1 MMRTVRQLITIFRTE
16 YISQGIKVKD
26 IAENPIVQFE
36 KWIEDAIK
44 NKVNLPIAMHLA
56 TVGTDGRPSGR
67 IMLLRGFDER
77 GFVYFT
83 NHDSRKGNDLKSRNY
98 ASMTFFWSE
107 LFRQVR
113 IEGDVHQVHEWES
126 DKYFQ
131 SRPRESQI
139 SALASEQSRVLESR
153 ESLEKKVN
161 ELEHRFKNQPIPRPA
176 NWGGFY
182 LSPIHIEFWQG
193 RTHRLH
199 DRILYNLEKKNHWN
213 IQRLYP

>member
-1 MMRTVRQLITIFRTE
+1 MKSVRQLITIFRTE
-16 YISQGIKVKD
+16 YISQGINVID
-26 IAENPIVQFE
+26 IADNPIDQFE

-44 NKVNLPIAMHLA
+44 NKVKMPNAMHLA
-56 TVGTDGRPSGR
+56 TIGTDGRPSGR

-77 GFVYFT
+77 GFVFFT
-83 NHDSRKGNDLKSRNY
+83 NHDSRKGNDLKSSNY

-113 IEGDVHQVHEWES
+113 IEGDVHQVPVGES

-153 ESLEKKVN
+153 ASLEKKVN
-161 ELEHRFKNQPIPRPA
+161 VLEQRFKHQSIPRPD

-182 LSPIHIEFWQG
+182 LSPIQIEFWQG

-199 DRILYNLEKKNHWN
+199 DRIQYNLEGRNHWN

>member
-1 MMRTVRQLITIFRTE
+1 MKSVRQLITVFRAE
-16 YISQGIKVKD
+16 YISQGINVKD
-26 IAENPIVQFE
+26 IADNPIDQFD

-44 NKVNLPIAMHLA
+44 NKVNLPNAMYLA
-56 TVGTDGRPSGR
+56 TIGTDGRPSGR

-77 GFVYFT
+77 GFVFFT
-83 NHDSRKGNDLKSRNY
+83 NHDSRKGNDLKNINY

-113 IEGDVHQVHEWES
+113 IEGDVYQVPEWES

-131 SRPRESQI
+131 SRARESQV
-139 SALASEQSRVLESR
+139 SAMASEQSKILDSR
-153 ESLEKKVN
+153 GSLEKKVS
-161 ELEHRFKNQPIPRPA
+161 ELEQRFKGQPIPRPA

-193 RTHRLH
+193 RAHRLH
-199 DRILYNLEKKNHWN
+199 DRILYKLDKNNSWN
-213 IQRLYP
+213 VQRLYP

>member
-1 MMRTVRQLITIFRTE
+1 MMKSVRQLITISRTE
-16 YISQGIKVKD
+16 YNSRGINVKE
-26 IAENPIVQFE
+26 IAGNPIDQFE

-44 NKVNLPIAMHLA
+44 NKVNLPNAMDLA
-56 TVGTDGRPSGR
+56 TIGTDGRPSGR

-77 GFVYFT
+77 GFVFFT
-83 NHDSRKGNDLKSRNY
+83 NHDSKKGNDLKSRNY

-113 IEGDVHQVHEWES
+113 IEGDVHQVPDWES

-139 SALASEQSRVLESR
+139 SAMASDQSQTLESR
-153 ESLEKKVN
+153 GSLEKKVS
-161 ELEHRFKNQPIPRPA
+161 EIEQKFKGEPIPRPA

-182 LSPIHIEFWQG
+182 LSPARIEFWQG
-193 RTHRLH
+193 RSHRLH
-199 DRILYNLEKKNHWN
+199 DRIVYILNKNNKWN

>member
-1 MMRTVRQLITIFRTE
+1 MKSIRQLITVSRNE
-16 YISQGIKVKD
+16 YISQGINVKD
-26 IAENPIVQFE
+26 IADNPIDQFE

-44 NKVNLPIAMHLA
+44 KKVNLPNAMHLS

-77 GFVYFT
+77 GFVFFT
-83 NHDSRKGNDLKSRNY
+83 NHDSRKGNDLKRSNY

-113 IEGDVHQVHEWES
+113 IEGDVHQVPQEES
-126 DKYFQ
+126 DKYFR

-139 SALASEQSRVLESR
+139 SALASEQSKILDSR
-153 ESLEKKVN
+153 GSLEKKVS
-161 ELEHRFKNQPIPRPA
+161 EIEQSFKGRPIPRPS

-182 LSPIHIEFWQG
+182 LSPLSIEFWQG
-193 RTHRLH
+193 RPHRLH
-199 DRILYNLEKKNHWN
+199 DRLVYNLDKNNSWN

>member
-1 MMRTVRQLITIFRTE
+1 MKSVRQLITVFRTE
-16 YISQGIKVKD
+16 YISQGINIKD
-26 IAENPIVQFE
+26 IADNPFDQFE
-36 KWIEDAIK
+36 KWIESAIK
-44 NKVNLPIAMHLA
+44 NKVNLPNAMHLA
-56 TVGTDGRPSGR
+56 TIGTDGRPSGR

-77 GFVYFT
+77 GFVFFT
-83 NHDSRKGNDLKSRNY
+83 NHDSRKGNDLKSSNY

-113 IEGDVHQVHEWES
+113 IEGDVHQVPDWES
-126 DKYFQ
+126 DKYFE

-161 ELEHRFKNQPIPRPA
+161 ELGHRFKDQPIPRPA
-176 NWGGFY
+176 NWGGFF

-193 RTHRLH
+193 RAHRLH
-199 DRILYNLEKKNHWN
+199 DRFLYKLEKNNSWKV
-213 IQRLYP
+213 QRLYP